1 MTVSLSAMC
10 GLLFGLAPAFRATRL
25 DLAPALKDSRHG
37 PSETP
42 SRRPSL
48 RHGLVTIQIALS
60 LVLLVAAGLFG
71 RTLSQ
76 LHAIELGFARDDLL
90 LFTVRPSAVGY
101 RGPDLTRLYED
112 LRQRLSGLPG
122 VGAVSLSVRP
132 MPAGGGSRAPID
144 IVGSAPESPAPR
156 GSVRRA
162 ALATVGPRF
171 FETMQMPLVA
181 GRDFTAQDVV
191 GSPRVV
197 VVNRRLAGL
206 FDLDNPV
213 GRTLTLD
220 GDPFEIVGVVEDAL
234 AFFLKEERQAIVY
247 FSYLQN
253 VRAPG
258 QMTYEI
264 RTAGRPPD
272 VAASVHEVVRNVD
285 PRLAIHELKTQAA
298 HVDQAISTEITL
310 ARLGAAFGALALAI
324 ACVGIYGT
332 VAYNVAQRRTEI
344 GIRMALGARPGRI
357 VWMVLRDV
365 LWMAVVGLAVGIPF
379 VFAGS
384 EYVRALLYGIQPTDP
399 WAISLA
405 IAGVLISALIAA
417 SVPARRAA
425 RIDPLTAIRSE

>member
-1 MTVSLSAMC
+1 
-10 GLLFGLAPAFRATRL
+10 
-25 DLAPALKDSRHG
+25 
-37 PSETP
+37 
-42 SRRPSL
+42 
-48 RHGLVTIQIALS
+48 
-60 LVLLVAAGLFG
+60 
-71 RTLSQ
+71 
-76 LHAIELGFARDDLL
+76 
-90 LFTVRPSAVGY
+90 
-101 RGPDLTRLYED
+101 
-112 LRQRLSGLPG
+112 
-122 VGAVSLSVRP
+122 
-132 MPAGGGSRAPID
+132 
-144 IVGSAPESPAPR
+144 
-156 GSVRRA
+156 
-162 ALATVGPRF
+162 
-171 FETMQMPLVA
+171 
-181 GRDFTAQDVV
+181 
-191 GSPRVV
+191 

-206 FDLDNPV
+206 FDLDHPV

-220 GDPFEIVGVVEDAL
+220 GAPFEIVGVVEDSL
-234 AFFLKEERQAIVY
+234 AFSLKEDRQAIVY

-253 VRAPG
+253 ARAPG

-264 RTAGRPPD
+264 RTAGLPSEL
-272 VAASVHEVVRNVD
+272 AASVHEVVRNVD

-399 WAISLA
+399 WAIGLA
-405 IAGVLISALIAA
+405 SAGVLISALIAA